1 MNKIILS
8 CVTLIS
14 LFTMAACNK
23 TNEFS
28 GSSGGYNQEVFS
40 IVSSRC
46 YECHAN
52 GNSEGGFNYIDDVD
66 LMVAS
71 SQINPANP
79 SESKMYK
86 KIMGTDT
93 GAKMPWGGPYL
104 NKQQSDAVLA
114 WIGSV
119 GTVDPGETG
128 ECETPKNPATSATW
142 AQVKGIL
149 ESKCIDCHQTGGAA
163 DGKWLMGRT
172 STDVADHA
180 QMKITNSTNCS
191 STGACSPYDGAMVID
206 GFPCQSRLYRRATN
220 KVYPLNG
227 LVPSISDEVNSWRKM
242 PPNPNNYF
250 SDSEAAIVYKWIEDG
265 ASN

>member
-1 MNKIILS
+1 MNKILLS

-14 LFTMAACNK
+14 LFTMTACNK

-52 GNSEGGFNYIDDVD
+52 GNSEGGFGYIDDVN
-66 LMVAS
+66 LMVES

-128 ECETPKNPATSATW
+128 ECKIPTNPATSATW

-149 ESKCIDCHQTGGAA
+149 DTKCISCHQVGGDAQEN
-163 DGKWLMGRT
+163 WLMDT
-172 STDVADHA
+172 SNDGADEI
-180 QMKITNSTNCS
+180 QMDLAVDSTSCAKIS
-191 STGACSPYDGAMVID
+191 GAGSVCSPYNGPMIID
-206 GFPCQSRLYRRATN
+206 GDPCQSRLYRRATN
-220 KVYPLNG
+220 KVYPEDL
-227 LVPSISDEVNSWRKM
+227 LPHVMDEMSWRKM
-242 PPNPNNYF
+242 PPGNPNYYF
-250 SDSEAAIVYKWIEDG
+250 SDSEAAILYKWIQDR
-265 ASN
+265 